1 MSEASAVAGAGAGA
15 RVSLGVI
22 FWTFLTAGAISFG
35 GGVVAYLRE
44 YTVRNTKW
52 LDDEAFLDA
61 LEISQ
66 TLPGL
71 NAVNMSVI
79 IGDKLR
85 GIPGAAVAVLGLV
98 FPGVVVI
105 MGLGAV
111 WQEQAHNPQVRAF
124 LIGVA
129 STSFPLALVMISLRA
144 RTEGGVAQREV
155 RTEAFGDPFGT
166 EQRRRSGGFNWHASF
181 NWQKAQSCRRP
192 PRPIRRFQR
201 SSWRCKSRY
210 ERASNSCRNRWR
222 HPSPRCR

>member
-1 MSEASAVAGAGAGA
+1 MSEASAVAREGAGA

-44 YTVRNTKW
+44 YTVSDTKW

-98 FPGVVVI
+98 LPGVIVI

-111 WQEQAHNPQVRAF
+111 WEQQSHNPQVRAF

-129 STSFPLALVMISLRA
+129 AAAVGLLSTVTLQLGRKQFTKPLDLAIMAATFVAVSILRVPLYIVLLVIGSAAIWLYWPGARQERLEERA
-144 RTEGGVAQREV
+144 RHLRM
-155 RTEAFGDPFGT
+155 RLIH
-166 EQRRRSGGFNWHASF
+166 RSYTHL
-181 NWQKAQSCRRP
+181 
-192 PRPIRRFQR
+192 
-201 SSWRCKSRY
+201 
-210 ERASNSCRNRWR
+210 R
-222 HPSPRCR
+222 H

>member
-1 MSEASAVAGAGAGA
+1 MTRARIMNDASAVAEAAAGAP
-15 RVSLGVI
+15 VSLGMI

-44 YTVRNTKW
+44 YTVSDTKW

-98 FPGVVVI
+98 LPGVIVI

-111 WQEQAHNPQVRAF
+111 WEQQSHNPQVRAF

-129 STSFPLALVMISLRA
+129 AAAVGLLSTVTLQLGRKQFTKPLDLAIMAATFVAVSILRVPLYIVLLVIGSAAIWLYWPGARQERLEERA
-144 RTEGGVAQREV
+144 RHLRM
-155 RTEAFGDPFGT
+155 RLIH
-166 EQRRRSGGFNWHASF
+166 RSYTHL
-181 NWQKAQSCRRP
+181 
-192 PRPIRRFQR
+192 
-201 SSWRCKSRY
+201 
-210 ERASNSCRNRWR
+210 R
-222 HPSPRCR
+222 H

>member
-1 MSEASAVAGAGAGA
+1 RPRWFTGWGTSRSITMNDAIAAAEAETPAL
-15 RVSLGVI
+15 VSLSMI

-44 YTVRNTKW
+44 YTVSETRW

-71 NAVNMSVI
+71 NAINMSVI

-98 FPGVVVI
+98 LPGVVVI

-111 WQEQAHNPQVRAF
+111 WEQQSHDPQVRAF

-129 STSFPLALVMISLRA
+129 AAAVGLLSTVTLQLGRKQFAKPLDLAIVAATFVAVSILR
-144 RTEGGVAQREV
+144 V
-155 RTEAFGDPFGT
+155 
-166 EQRRRSGGFNWHASF
+166 
-181 NWQKAQSCRRP
+181 
-192 PRPIRRFQR
+192 
-201 SSWRCKSRY
+201 
-210 ERASNSCRNRWR
+210 
-222 HPSPRCR
+222 

>member
-1 MSEASAVAGAGAGA
+1 MEWGANRSIIMNETSAVAGAGAGA

-35 GGVVAYLRE
+35 GGVVGYLRE

-98 FPGVVVI
+98 LPGVIVI

-111 WQEQAHNPQVRAF
+111 WEQQSHDPQVRAF

-129 STSFPLALVMISLRA
+129 AAAVGLLSTVTLQLGRKQFAKPLDFAIIAATFVAVSILRVPLYIVLLVIGSAAIWLYLPGA
-144 RTEGGVAQREV
+144 RQERLE
-155 RTEAFGDPFGT
+155 
-166 EQRRRSGGFNWHASF
+166 
-181 NWQKAQSCRRP
+181 
-192 PRPIRRFQR
+192 
-201 SSWRCKSRY
+201 
-210 ERASNSCRNRWR
+210 ERAHNLRVRLIHRSYTQLR
-222 HPSPRCR
+222 H

>member
-1 MSEASAVAGAGAGA
+1 MSEASAVAREGAGA

-44 YTVRNTKW
+44 YTVRDTKW

-129 STSFPLALVMISLRA
+129 AAAVGLLSTVTLQLGRKQFAKPLDLAIVAATFVAVSILR
-144 RTEGGVAQREV
+144 VPLYIV
-155 RTEAFGDPFGT
+155 
-166 EQRRRSGGFNWHASF
+166 
-181 NWQKAQSCRRP
+181 C
-192 PRPIRRFQR
+192 
-201 SSWRCKSRY
+201 
-210 ERASNSCRNRWR
+210 
-222 HPSPRCR
+222 